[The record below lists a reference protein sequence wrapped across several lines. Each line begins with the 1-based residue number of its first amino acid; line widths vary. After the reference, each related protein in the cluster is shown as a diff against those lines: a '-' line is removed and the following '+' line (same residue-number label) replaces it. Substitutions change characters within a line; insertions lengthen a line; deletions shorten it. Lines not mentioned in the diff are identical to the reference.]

1 MACLSKT
8 RGLRVADLSRLQVA
22 YPPAVHAVH
31 AALARALAPRKA
43 LQVSEWAD
51 QHRRLSSKGSAEHG
65 QWRTSRN
72 PPLREPMDC
81 WSTRHPA
88 RIIVCKWPIQFGKT
102 ELALN
107 CLAYTMHHRPGPVMV
122 CLPGEVSQQKWVAQK
137 LQPMIDESPAVR
149 GTLTSLA
156 SREASNSRTFKDFA
170 GGQLFIEH
178 AGSPAR
184 LKSTTVRDLIV
195 DEVDEFARN
204 FSGGGGDPLAML
216 DGRTSAYP
224 STSKRLYISTPEMK
238 GTSRIDHLFEMSDQ
252 RRYHLA
258 CPHCGHSQ
266 HLQWAG
272 LRWSSIVH
280 SAHPRRAWYVC
291 EDCGAE
297 IQETHK
303 PAMLQSGIWVPG
315 VVDASARI
323 RGYTLNCMYYPIGL
337 GPRWPDLVDEWLGA
351 QGDPARLKTFTN
363 DRLAEAFED
372 SSTRNLRA
380 NAVAERAEPYALR
393 TVPDGVLG
401 ITAGIDTQDDRL
413 ELQVVGWGRSMAFW
427 TLDYVIL
434 PGDPALDDVWLAL
447 TQVLNQPLQRTD
459 GRLMSVE
466 ACSIDMFGHRT
477 EDVKAWVR
485 SRRVRRPMA
494 SFGAKSAS
502 AAVLGKAKLADVT
515 WRGKTDKK
523 GVHIYQVGTV
533 SAKHWL
539 YARLAADHD
548 SQEQWQRLPEGP
560 GKPARAPRLAHFS
573 DELPAEFFP
582 GLISEVFNPAKNR
595 FEKRRGGVRNEPLDT
610 WVHAFAAA
618 HHPELRLHRF
628 TAADWDA
635 RASKLVRPIN
645 VPPAAA
651 AAVVPVPVPA
661 PGLGL
666 QQGQPSMQAGRINL
680 GGGRFGGGA

>member
-1 MACLSKT
+1 M
-8 RGLRVADLSRLQVA
+8 ADLSNLQLP
-22 YPPAVHAVH
+22 YPPVAPVVLDV
-31 AALARALAPRKA
+31 LARYMAPRKA
-43 LQVSEWAD
+43 LKVSEWAD

-88 RIIVCKWPIQFGKT
+88 RVIVCRFPIQLGKT
-102 ELALN
+102 EIALN
-107 CLAYTMHHRPGPVMV
+107 CLGYTMHHRPGPVMV

-204 FSGGGGDPLAML
+204 FAGSGGDPLAML
-216 DGRTSAYP
+216 DGRTSAFP
-224 STSKRLYISTPEMK
+224 SNSKRLYISTPELK
-238 GTSRIDHLFEMSDQ
+238 GTSRIDHLWEQSDQ
-252 RRYHLA
+252 RRYHVA

-266 HLQWAG
+266 HLQWSG
-272 LRWSSIVH
+272 LRWSSVVN
-280 SAHPRRAWYVC
+280 SAHSRRAWYVC

-303 PAMLQSGIWVPG
+303 PAMLEAGIWVPG
-315 VVDASARI
+315 VAEASGRV
-323 RGYTLNCMYYPIGL
+323 RGYTLNGLYYPIGL
-337 GPRWPDLVDEWLGA
+337 GPRWPALVDEWLAA

-363 DRLAEAFED
+363 DRLAEPWED
-372 SSTRNLRA
+372 ASTRNVRS
-380 NAVAERAEPYALR
+380 NAVAERAEAYALR
-393 TVPDGVLG
+393 TVPGGVLG
-401 ITAGIDTQDDRL
+401 ITAGVDTQDDRL
-413 ELQVVGWGRSMAFW
+413 ELHIVGWGRAMAFW

-447 TQVLNQPLQRTD
+447 TEILNRPLQRD
-459 GRLMSVE
+459 GGGLMSVE
-466 ACSIDMFGHRT
+466 AVSVDMFGHRT

-494 SFGAKSAS
+494 SFGATSNTAP
-502 AAVLGKAKLADVT
+502 VLGKAKLADVN
-515 WRGKTDKK
+515 WRGKTDKR
-523 GVHIYQVGTV
+523 GVHIYQLGTV
-533 SAKHWL
+533 NAKHWL
-539 YARLAADHD
+539 YARLAADHQAQD
-548 SQEQWQRLPEGP
+548 DWERLADGPE
-560 GKPARAPRLAHFS
+560 KPAHAPRLAHFS
-573 DELPAEFFP
+573 DALPPEFFT
-582 GLISEVFNPAKNR
+582 GLVSEVFNPAKNR
-595 FEKRRGGVRNEPLDT
+595 FEKRRGVARNEPLDT

-618 HHPELRLHRF
+618 HHPELRFHRN
-628 TAADWDA
+628 TAADWES
-635 RASKLVRPIN
+635 RAKRLQT
-645 VPPAAA
+645 AAQSTPEGA
-651 AAVVPVPVPA
+651 APVA
-661 PGLGL
+661 LAGPGT
-666 QQGQPSMQAGRINL
+666 QPGRAGNQSSRIVL
-680 GGGRFGGGA
+680 RGGRFNGDGE